1 MKRRNLIG
9 YAVLFLASCSV
20 AQKNSTVSNMGPA
33 KLRFAVTDVHSI
45 EELTRDFGPFRQT
58 LEHLLERKVEFV
70 PVANFTDAI
79 PALRSDRID
88 LVMAGPAEYVLLN
101 ARTKAVPVIAVTRPN
116 YHSVFAVRA
125 DSNIESLVEL
135 KGKKIGMWKVGSTAG
150 HLGTTKMLI
159 DAGLNAQSDFEVVML
174 GKKCMQALKNGEV
187 DACALSSVH
196 YRNLLASEAA
206 SPRDFPLLAEGQPLP
221 NDVFVA
227 NGLLEPDFIAY
238 MRSAMIDNQEQLLES
253 LLATPAND
261 RFKGGQIVA
270 ANDADYNMIRDAYQA
285 IGQGELIK

>member
-1 MKRRNLIG
+1 MKRRKLIG
-9 YAVLFLASCSV
+9 CAILFMASCSV
-20 AQKNSTVSNMGPA
+20 AINNLGPE
-33 KLRFAVTDVHSI
+33 KLRFAVTDVHRI
-45 EELTRDFGPFRQT
+45 EELERDFGPFRKT
-58 LEHLLERKVEFV
+58 LEQVLERKIEFV

-116 YHSVFAVRA
+116 YYSVFAVRA
-125 DSNIESLVEL
+125 DSKISSLVQL

-150 HLGTTKMLI
+150 HLGTTKLLI
-159 DAGLNAQSDFEVVML
+159 DAGLNPQSDFEVAML

-187 DACALSSVH
+187 DACALSIFN
-196 YRNLLASEAA
+196 YQDLLASEAA
-206 SPRDFPLLAEGQPLP
+206 SARDFPLIAQGGPLP

-227 NGLLEPDFIAY
+227 NGLLDTDFIAY
-238 MRSAMIDNQEQLLES
+238 MRSAMIDNQEKLLES

-270 ANDADYNMIRDAYQA
+270 ANDADYNMIREAYQA
-285 IGQGELIK
+285 IGQGELIQK